1 MKLITSVIV
10 AMAAISSSNVKI
22 QAMQLNASINE
33 SVVLTSEPVYT
44 PDEAKVKEHNNDT
57 VPDNGSLIQ
66 SNTTFSNTQSL
77 ENATLSQMFL
87 YY

>member
-33 SVVLTSEPVYT
+33 SIVLTSEPVYT